1 MTLRDNFT
9 RLSLAC
15 GISMALLVGMAAA
28 ASAQDLTVISKA
40 PRGDEPIQRVSY
52 ADLNLAS
59 AEGELTL
66 NRRVG
71 GAVRKVCAPQAQ
83 PIAQLNC
90 RAYAWRGARPQI
102 ALAVARQ
109 SQLAANG
116 VSSIAPVAIVIAA
129 PR

>member
-9 RLSLAC
+9 RLSIAC

-28 ASAQDLTVISKA
+28 ANAQDHIVISKQLK
-40 PRGDEPIQRVSY
+40 GEEPIERVSY

-59 AEGELTL
+59 AAGERTL

-71 GAVRKVCAPQAQ
+71 GAVRNVCAPQAEA
-83 PIAQLNC
+83 IAQLNC
-90 RAYAWRGARPQI
+90 RNFAWRGARPQI
-102 ALAVARQ
+102 DRAVTRA
-109 SQLAANG
+109 SQMAANG
-116 VSSIAPVAIVIAA
+116 VSSIAPVAIVVAA